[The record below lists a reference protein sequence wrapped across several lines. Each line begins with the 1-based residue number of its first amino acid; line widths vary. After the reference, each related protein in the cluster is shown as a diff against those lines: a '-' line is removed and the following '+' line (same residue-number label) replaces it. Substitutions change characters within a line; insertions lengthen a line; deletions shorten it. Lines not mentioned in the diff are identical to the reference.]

1 MTLPEDSV
9 VIRIE
14 GSLLQKELECII
26 IIGIMITAKIK
37 NIACG
42 NEDINSN
49 RIKTRHYLS
58 QAAAAHPAATD

>member
-1 MTLPEDSV
+1 
-9 VIRIE
+9 
-14 GSLLQKELECII
+14 
-26 IIGIMITAKIK
+26 MITAKIK